1 MFLGIGKKKKNS
13 LAISRDIYDQI
24 VEHAKEAYPNECC
37 GILIGSY
44 MKGKKVL
51 YVHRAENTNT
61 ERAKDR
67 YIISP
72 TEIYL
77 IDREARSQSLD
88 IVGFYHSHPDHPSE
102 PSQTDREW
110 GQPKY
115 SYIIVSVKNGTE
127 VAARCWTFEDE
138 DAPFKEEKLNILG

>member
-1 MFLGIGKKKKNS
+1 MSILNLIKKKNS
-13 LAISRDIYDQI
+13 LAITKDIFDQI
-24 VEHAKEAYPNECC
+24 IAHAKESYPNECC

-51 YVHRAENTNT
+51 YVHRADNTNT
-61 ERAKDR
+61 ERAQDR

-77 IDREARSQSLD
+77 MDREARSQGLD
-88 IVGFYHSHPDHPSE
+88 IVGFYHSHPDHPNE
-102 PSQTDREW
+102 PSKTDREW

-115 SYIIVSVKNGTE
+115 SYIIVSVNNGQAE
-127 VAARCWTFEDE
+127 ARCWCFEDE
-138 DAPFKEEKLNILG
+138 NAPFKEERIEILG

>member
-1 MFLGIGKKKKNS
+1 MSFLGLGKKKT
-13 LAISRDIYDQI
+13 LGITRDIFDQI
-24 VEHAKEAYPNECC
+24 IEHAKDSYPDECC
-37 GILIGSY
+37 GIMIGTD

-61 ERAKDR
+61 ERSKDR

-72 TEIYL
+72 TEIFL
-77 IDREARSQSLD
+77 MDKEARGQGLD
-88 IVGFYHSHPDHPSE
+88 IVGFYHSHPDHPNE

-115 SYIIVSVKNGTE
+115 SYVIVSVKGGETAE
-127 VAARCWTFEDE
+127 ARCWTFD
-138 DAPFKEEKLNILG
+138 DDKSPFREEKLEILG